1 MELKLMKTQK
11 LTPLAQWLII
21 AKLNHCFKGNHLSM
35 QEIADLFKVERISIR
50 RAAEQLEEHGF
61 AHRVRGKGVDMHK
74 VYLDWDK
81 GKVQL
86 WEAAIK
92 YMKPPCVRHYHVKT
106 PANMELFTPGGLHL
120 LSERT
125 THKKI
130 DGKPHL
136 VYKGFSQSRKR
147 NEALIERVRPS
158 EADYVVEFWSYPP
171 ILPGRDEMDNLSL
184 YLSTD
189 ATGDKDMEMNHAL
202 ILTTFDWD
210 GHGHYSPRRFR
221 RTPLSGIF
229 GR

>member
-1 MELKLMKTQK
+1 MQSEKISF
-11 LTPLAQWLII
+11 LAQRLII
-21 AKLNHCFKGNHLSM
+21 AKLNHCFKGRLFTLVELAELM
-35 QEIADLFKVERISIR
+35 EVEISALR
-50 RAAEQLEEHGF
+50 RAVKELEEHKL
-61 AHRVRGKGVDMHK
+61 AHRITGTGKDMHK
-74 VYLDWDK
+74 VFLDWDK

-86 WEAAIK
+86 WEASIK
-92 YMKPPCVRHYHVKT
+92 YMRPPKTRHYHVKT

-171 ILPGRDEMDNLSL
+171 ILPGKDEMNLFLALSL
-184 YLSTD
+184 D
-189 ATGDKDMEMNHAL
+189 
-202 ILTTFDWD
+202 
-210 GHGHYSPRRFR
+210 RRHR
-221 RTPLSGIF
+221 
-229 GR
+229 

>member
-1 MELKLMKTQK
+1 MRTNLLSPT
-11 LTPLAQWLII
+11 AQRLIL
-21 AKLNHCFKGNHLSM
+21 AKLNHCFKGKQYSM
-35 QEIADLFKVERISIR
+35 LELADLLGL
-50 RAAEQLEEHGF
+50 EQTSLRYAMMELEEHGF

-171 ILPGRDEMDNLSL
+171 ILPGKDEMDNLSL

-189 ATGDKDMEMNHAL
+189 ATGDRDMEMNHAL

-210 GHGHYSPRRFR
+210 GYGRYSPRRFR

>member
-1 MELKLMKTQK
+1 MS
-11 LTPLAQWLII
+11 
-21 AKLNHCFKGNHLSM
+21 FGNP
-35 QEIADLFKVERISIR
+35 
-50 RAAEQLEEHGF
+50 G
-61 AHRVRGKGVDMHK
+61 
-74 VYLDWDK
+74 DK

-171 ILPGRDEMDNLSL
+171 ILPGKDEMDNLSL

-189 ATGDKDMEMNHAL
+189 ATGDRDMEMNHAPS
-202 ILTTFDWD
+202 
-210 GHGHYSPRRFR
+210 SPPSTGTATVAT
-221 RTPLSGIF
+221 RTPHSASLRELGLRPRGIF
-229 GR
+229 ANS